1 MACAKRAACE
11 TTRSKAL
18 RVVYEHL
25 DLGRR
30 LAEYKERLKRLQRLD
45 VALNERNR
53 EALGEILSNTDVNLP
68 FWKLD
73 EIHRS
78 NAETLIPVLCDL
90 GYSVLEC
97 SLKEG
102 TEPVFSVV
110 ANLNSVFWGPCPSKS
125 GWRAPDG
132 LRFTEFVRRID
143 KYQIHPPSSSVA
155 TAASQLSEPLTDFE
169 RLCCLRNIPRC
180 ADSTWLARY
189 EAFHEML
196 SSEDRRTYFFYV
208 LSWCTPDDDGEDE
221 DEFNINSQDHEEIS
235 YADKIAVI
243 PTLRWL
249 GYRIRQWPPEG
260 MDYIGVVMTVMTG
273 ALALKD
279 PTDDKSTVD
288 SEGWYN
294 EAGCRWKMHAPIVRP
309 VALPVSWGLGRGIW
323 EPINANWEWK
333 NGRLA

>member
-1 MACAKRAACE
+1 MAKRAACE

-30 LAEYKERLKRLQRLD
+30 LGEYKERLKRLRRLD

-97 SLKEG
+97 SSKEG

-110 ANLNSVFWGPCPSKS
+110 ANLNSVFFGPCPSKS

-132 LRFTEFVRRID
+132 LRLFFSEFVRRID
-143 KYQIHPPSSSVA
+143 KYRIHPPSSSVA
-155 TAASQLSEPLTDFE
+155 TAASQLPEPLTEFE
-169 RLCCLRNIPRC
+169 CLCCLRNISRC
-180 ADSTWLARY
+180 PDSTWLARY

-196 SSEDRRTYFFYV
+196 SSEDRRTYFFHA
-208 LSWCTPDDDGEDE
+208 LSRCTPDDDGEDVNAF
-221 DEFNINSQDHEEIS
+221 DIDDQDHEEIS

-249 GYRIRQWPPEG
+249 GYRIEQWHPTVT
-260 MDYIGVVMTVMTG
+260 DRTGVVLTVLTG
-273 ALALKD
+273 ALALED
-279 PTDDKSTVD
+279 PTDDEPTVD
-288 SEGWYN
+288 SEGWYK
-294 EAGCRWKMHAPIVRP
+294 EAGFRWKVHPPIVRP
-309 VALPVSWGLGRGIW
+309 VALPVSWGSRIW